1 MTTSSSSHQA
11 QLLDGREAAQSL
23 RESLAAALE
32 TEGYPDV
39 TLATVMVG
47 EDEASERYIRMRD
60 RQADRLGLLTRQVRL
75 PADIGQD
82 ALEDSVRELAADPE
96 VHGIIVQL
104 PLPEGLDADAVTE
117 LLPPEKDIDGL
128 TERNLGRL
136 VRGETGLL
144 PSTPLGVVRLMGHY
158 GIATEGR
165 RAVIVGRSTVVGLP
179 LMLLLSARGADAT
192 VTLAHSRTPN
202 LASVTGE
209 ADILV
214 AAAGS
219 PGLITGE
226 HVRPGAAV
234 FDVGMTPT
242 EAGIRGDV
250 DFDSVREVAG
260 AITPMPGGTG
270 PMTVACVLE
279 NTVKAARLQ
288 GRLSAG

>member
-1 MTTSSSSHQA
+1 MTESPGGKA
-11 QLLDGREAAQSL
+11 LLLDGREAAQSL
-23 RESLAAALE
+23 RQGLADTLVA
-32 TEGYPDV
+32 EGHPEV

-60 RQADRLGLLTRQVRL
+60 RQADRLGLNTRQLRL
-75 PADIGQD
+75 PADTDQA
-82 ALEDSVRELAADPE
+82 ALEEAVSGLAADADI
-96 VHGIIVQL
+96 HGIIVQL
-104 PLPEGLDADAVTE
+104 PLPEGLDAEAVTE
-117 LLPPEKDIDGL
+117 FLPPEKDIDGL

-136 VRGETGLL
+136 VRGETGLI
-144 PSTPLGVVRLMGHY
+144 PCTPLGVMRLMSHF
-158 GIATEGR
+158 GIATAGR

-179 LMLLLSARGADAT
+179 LMLLLGARGSDAT
-192 VTLAHSRTPN
+192 VTLGHSRTPD
-202 LASVTGE
+202 LAAVTRE

-226 HVRPGAAV
+226 HIKAGAAV

-242 EAGIRGDV
+242 EDGIQGDV
-250 DFDSVREVAG
+250 DFDSVAEVAG
-260 AITPMPGGTG
+260 AVTPNPGGTG

-288 GRLSAG
+288 GRFGSG